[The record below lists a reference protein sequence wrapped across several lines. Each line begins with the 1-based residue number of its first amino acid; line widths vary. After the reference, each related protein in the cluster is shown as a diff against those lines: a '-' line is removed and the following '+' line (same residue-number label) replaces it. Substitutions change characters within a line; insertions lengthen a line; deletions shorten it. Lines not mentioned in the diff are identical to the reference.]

1 MIFLMCSLW
10 EVVLGKNAFLTE
22 CHCYGLFSLVYLSLP
37 PFYPWC
43 IVFPYFNLTKAVGF
57 QWEVKS
63 LSAVQVV
70 VRLVIQGAYIVIYR
84 ANFETAKVSM
94 LYQC

>member
-1 MIFLMCSLW
+1 MCSLW

-37 PFYPWC
+37 PFYPRC

-63 LSAVQVV
+63 LSAVRVV
-70 VRLVIQGAYIVIYR
+70 VRLVILRASIVIYR